1 MRGDLVDEGEDQE
14 EFLESLTPQ
23 EREELLAMQQ
33 TPHIFSRLVSSIAPT
48 VFGESHLEFGLVP
61 VE

>member
-48 VFGESHLEFGLVP
+48 VFGKPHLEFGPVP
-61 VE
+61 G

>member
-1 MRGDLVDEGEDQE
+1 MRGDLVDEGEEQE

-48 VFGESHLEFGLVP
+48 VFGEH
-61 VE
+61 